1 MAPPGKNA
9 TGGQSGGSGGV
20 GVGDLLGNTVGGSE
34 SGGMGPA
41 LPIILGIVL
50 LSAVAVLVARR
61 GGFGRLHRG

>member
-1 MAPPGKNA
+1 
-9 TGGQSGGSGGV
+9 
-20 GVGDLLGNTVGGSE
+20 
-34 SGGMGPA
+34 MGPA